1 MAALQT
7 PAFDLSEGVNFRP
20 QPSFEARKRAQL
32 LRDEI
37 SSVNELRDDAESD
50 DEE

>member
-7 PAFDLSEGVNFRP
+7 PAFDASGGVNFRP
-20 QPSFEARKRAQL
+20 QPSYEARKKAQL

-37 SSVNELRDDAESD
+37 DSVNELRDAADSD
-50 DEE
+50 GE